1 MVALTVTLIAEFVV
15 ASVLALTATGRAAQT
30 SPISI
35 AIVGDSYTAGVQ
47 NKMVWPT
54 LLAQRTGWSVANFAL
69 PEAGYVA
76 DGRGGYAFT
85 YQVDRALQMRPD
97 AIVIVGG
104 LADTRLGDTGSIA
117 VGAIDAI
124 NKIKVGGK
132 RAFVIGP
139 TWYEEPVPDSVTQ
152 VSLAVQTMA
161 DEADVP
167 FLNALD
173 PPWLT
178 RDYMR
183 FDESAPTDQ
192 GQSLFADKVAAWL
205 RTEVAQ

>member
-1 MVALTVTLIAEFVV
+1 
-15 ASVLALTATGRAAQT
+15 
-30 SPISI
+30 
-35 AIVGDSYTAGVQ
+35 VGDG
-47 NKMVWPT
+47 
-54 LLAQRTGWSVANFAL
+54 L
-69 PEAGYVA
+69 
-76 DGRGGYAFT
+76 GGYAFT
-85 YQVDRALQMRPD
+85 YQVDRALGIRPG

-104 LADTRLGDTGSIA
+104 LADTGLADVGSIA

-139 TWYEEPVPDSVTQ
+139 TWDEKPVPDSVTQ

-161 DEADVP
+161 DEAEVP

-178 RDYMR
+178 REDMR
-183 FDESAPTDQ
+183 SDRGGPTDQ
-192 GQSLFADKVAAWL
+192 GQSVIADKVAAWL